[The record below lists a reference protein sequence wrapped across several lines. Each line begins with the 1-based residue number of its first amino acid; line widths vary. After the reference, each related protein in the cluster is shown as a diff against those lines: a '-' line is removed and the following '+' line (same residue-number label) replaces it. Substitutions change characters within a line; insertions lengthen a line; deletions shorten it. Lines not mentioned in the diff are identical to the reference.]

1 MRDYLSQSNVV
12 AIPLR
17 IGHGTR
23 LKVLEAMAAGRPVV
37 STSIGA
43 EGLDAQAGKHLLLA
57 DNPTQFAAA
66 VIEILT
72 KPQLAER
79 IAGDARQFVE
89 SAYAWPI
96 IGEKLSQY
104 CQLVAN
110 SAVK

>member
-1 MRDYLSQSNVV
+1 
-12 AIPLR
+12 
-17 IGHGTR
+17 
-23 LKVLEAMAAGRPVV
+23 
-37 STSIGA
+37 
-43 EGLDAQAGKHLLLA
+43 LLLA

-79 IAGDARQFVE
+79 IADDARQFVE
-89 SAYAWPI
+89 NAYAWPI